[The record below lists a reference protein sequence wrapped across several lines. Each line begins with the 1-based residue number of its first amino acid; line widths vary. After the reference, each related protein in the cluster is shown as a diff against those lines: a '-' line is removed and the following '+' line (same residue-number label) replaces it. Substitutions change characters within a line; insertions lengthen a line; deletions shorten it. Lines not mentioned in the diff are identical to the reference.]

1 MNTRRR
7 VKANIKR
14 KREPR
19 EKGGGL
25 PDQEV
30 LKKENEKNIN
40 LLRRGLKTGTTQA
53 ALEEDFAR
61 QAGFTLV
68 QISIET
74 MTICCPVTKA

>member
-68 QISIET
+68 
-74 MTICCPVTKA
+74 